1 MKRKITLKRRFT
13 KVLSVFLSLLMLTS
27 TMGTITILAD
37 DRGSEWQIEKRDDSV
52 VYHALNTS
60 GVSIGSDTTDV
71 KTSAGGKVS
80 ISKTI
85 SPTTMENV
93 FDITLR
99 VDTKQE
105 TRNEIVSPDAA
116 VVLVLDASTSMDWCA
131 SCGKEENHAD
141 HKTSKFIKNACP
153 DSSGNSYKKT
163 SWDNST
169 CINCGKAESLHNNKT
184 ITNPPV
190 CTWTGTRLDAAK
202 AASISFSKQFASD
215 ANGAKRYISVV
226 KFNRDGDRVYNWF
239 DAASLN
245 WEGETPSNALTA
257 AINGIT
263 TFSGTNIEA
272 GLQLADNL
280 LRTSPVSSIANRYA
294 VLLTDGSPNSRIT
307 DSADRTGTDHI
318 DGNWGLDKVDPE
330 KVAANC
336 AADVAKKITNPTT
349 SDGLE
354 VPLYSVC
361 YGASGDVIIGL
372 DKNVGTWLA
381 EISTRSF
388 SASNASELTISLG
401 NILNQINLITKA
413 WTVSDPMGP
422 YIAFDTA
429 YNTAN
434 NGIAADSAANL
445 RNYNTNTRTLK
456 WNLNGETHTSIGSGD
471 SKTDIYTLTYRV
483 RLDTSAQGFEENTYY
498 LTNGY
503 TELAYAFYDGNN
515 QLLDEAGQPIYNPDG
530 TVNQSSD
537 KVTTLRTLGFK
548 VPAVKGELPV
558 MSYTVNYHAKGRDG
572 NYMQEKTES
581 GTAKLWSSVDLRS
594 DAFTKT
600 NYHYVSGDEG
610 TQQINAA
617 DRVFN
622 LYYDP
627 DMTSVTVNHYY
638 KTITIAEDGSS
649 DESTAAYGQPITVP
663 VNNLY
668 VSDSYTAT
676 PNTQTDAYS
685 LVAEESDELT
695 ISSLKKT
702 DNVINLYYVRTID
715 NRLGADVKVLHIYT
729 HNYYELEDGTYVPKK
744 DVTTVTGYDSTQVS
758 GSNHKV
764 TELYE
769 ATKIP
774 NGYNF
779 IGATATAGIVSG
791 TETRTRLQAGA
802 NVITL
807 NYEKTTDP
815 RGNPITV
822 TVNHH
827 YTKTVTTV
835 TGGIVSTVVNPEDA
849 TKAVSFDKYVGE
861 SFTASEDNSYNG
873 EAYHSDPGN
882 AAKLV
887 TTDPLTGSV
896 TIDLYYTLVESP
908 ANTTVT
914 VNHYYRT
921 FETYTADEE
930 TGAQDVRMID
940 DGTVIENFPSG
951 NDVLY
956 VGQRFTASPVNR
968 DGYSLNSAASGSIS
982 ISSLAGGG
990 NVINLY
996 YDRTTDVRDDA
1007 SIQVT
1012 HKYYTNLTTIV
1023 GGSVATIKVQDG
1035 DMVVENHS
1043 GKAGDSFTAV
1053 PATTNGG
1060 MDYTL
1065 VGSPSLTTTL
1075 HSGSNSSIDLVYE
1088 RSDSSLVPT
1097 DIAVNYIYNTYTMT
1111 VADGIANY
1119 YDAPV
1124 VETAGGMVEGTYY
1137 KGQIFNV
1144 TPQPIH
1150 NGVEYAPALNNPA
1163 LSITL
1168 GESGA
1173 NIMTLTYNRYMPLA
1187 QEYVSV
1193 NHHYAL
1199 TTWSIADGE
1208 SRSNVQNTSSSDSPV
1223 AKYVGETFT
1232 ATLKENGYTFKKAT
1246 SSNETLNGSTIT
1258 VSGSDD
1264 VIDLYYEKTEDPR
1277 IASSVTVNHYYTDV
1291 DYNGDR
1297 IERTDLN
1304 DTRIVPGYAG
1314 LLYTAVPDTK
1324 GYSLVRKEA
1333 APEFA
1338 AGYETPTIL
1347 MAEGPNTISFYYEL
1361 SVDSREAASIT
1372 VIHHYSLFDRYTG
1385 INTNEGTTT
1394 NVFNSFSQGVWV
1406 GAEFNTAL
1414 AATYNSRA
1422 YVLDETK
1429 SDSRTLTLAA
1439 DRENVIN
1446 LYYQRTVDSTPSI
1459 PPVDPGPG
1467 TPPVDPG
1474 PGTARYTIVIRYL
1487 ELNTEKVL
1495 AADSV
1500 TIWNASSSYDVTAEA
1515 NLSIAGYVLASRTG
1529 DAVTGVVNSTKAITV
1544 WYTEET
1550 IVPDESVPEGTAP
1563 TDTTDDKDTPAGEV
1577 PAGTVDINDEDVPQG
1592 SVPADSVDAK
1602 DEAVPKGNA
1611 PQTGDSSMLSI
1622 LVAMMVLSSIGLTVL
1637 LIMDNKDK
1645 KRIRGN

>member
-1 MKRKITLKRRFT
+1 MKRKITLKRRFS
-13 KVLSVFLSLLMLTS
+13 KVLSVFLSLMMLTS

-52 VYHALNTS
+52 VYHTLDTS
-60 GVSIGSDTTDV
+60 GVSAGSDTTAV
-71 KTSAGGKVS
+71 KASAGGKVS

-131 SCGKEENHAD
+131 SCGKEENHSD
-141 HKTSKFIKNACP
+141 HKSSTNTIKKACP
-153 DSSGNSYKKT
+153 DDSGNSYKRT
-163 SWDNST
+163 SWSNS
-169 CINCGKAESLHNNKT
+169 NCKYCGEAEIQHKDKT
-184 ITNPPV
+184 TTNPPV
-190 CTWTGTRLDAAK
+190 CTWAGIRLAAAK
-202 AASISFSKQFASD
+202 TAAISFAKQFASD
-215 ANGAKRYISVV
+215 ANGAERYISVA
-226 KFNRDGDRVYNWF
+226 KFNKDGDRVYDWF

-245 WEGETPSNALTA
+245 WAGETPSNALTA

-263 TFSGTNIEA
+263 TYSGTNIEA

-280 LRTSPVSSIANRYA
+280 LRTSSVSSIANRYV

-307 DSADRTGTDHI
+307 DSADRTGTSHI
-318 DGNWGLDKVDPE
+318 DGNWNLDGYNSE
-330 KVAANC
+330 KVAANR

-349 SDGLE
+349 SGGLGI
-354 VPLYSVC
+354 PLYSVC
-361 YGASGDVIIGL
+361 YGASGDVIKGL
-372 DKNVGTWLA
+372 NKNVGTWLA

-388 SASNASELTISLG
+388 SAGNASELAISFG

-422 YIAFDTA
+422 YIVFDMA

-434 NGIAADSAANL
+434 SGFAADSAANL
-445 RNYNTNTRTLK
+445 RNYNTNTRTLT
-456 WNLNGETHTSIGSGD
+456 WNLNGETHTSTGSED
-471 SKTDIYTLTYRV
+471 NKTDIYTLTYRV
-483 RLDTSAQGFEENTYY
+483 RLDTSAQGFKENKYY

-572 NYMQEKTES
+572 NYVQEKTES

-600 NYHYVSGDEG
+600 NFHYVSGDAG
-610 TQQINAA
+610 TQQINTA

-638 KTITIAEDGSS
+638 KTITIAEDGNS

-668 VSDSYTAT
+668 VGDSYTAT
-676 PNTQTDAYS
+676 LNTQDDAYG

-715 NRLGADVKVLHIYT
+715 NRLGADVKVQHVYT
-729 HNYYELEDGTYVPKK
+729 HNYYELENGTYVPKK
-744 DVTTVTGYDSTQVS
+744 DVTTVTSYDSTQVS
-758 GSNHKV
+758 GSNHKA

-769 ATKIP
+769 ATKTP

-779 IGATATAGIVSG
+779 IGATATAGIVNG

-807 NYEKTTDP
+807 NYEKTTDQ
-815 RGNPITV
+815 RGNPISV

-835 TGGIVSTVVNPEDA
+835 TGGIVSTVVNPDDA
-849 TKAVSFDKYVGE
+849 TKAVTFDKYVGE
-861 SFTASEDNSYNG
+861 SFTATEDNSYNG
-873 EAYHSDPGN
+873 EAYQSDPGN

-887 TTDPLTGSV
+887 TTDPLTGSF

-921 FETYTADEE
+921 FETYTTDEE

-940 DGTVIENFPSG
+940 DGTVTENFPSG

-1035 DMVVENHS
+1035 TMVVENHS

-1053 PATTNGG
+1053 PATTNAG

-1088 RSDSSLVPT
+1088 RSDSNLVPT
-1097 DIAVNYIYNTYTMT
+1097 DITVNYVYNTYTMT

-1124 VETAGGMVEGTYY
+1124 VETAGGTVEGTYY

-1150 NGVEYAPALNNPA
+1150 NGAEYAPALNNPA

-1173 NIMTLTYNRYMPLA
+1173 NIVTLTYNRYIPLA
-1187 QEYVSV
+1187 QANVSV

-1199 TTWSIADGE
+1199 TTWSIVDGE

-1232 ATLKENGYTFKKAT
+1232 ATLKENGYTFKNAT

-1258 VSGSDD
+1258 VSGSGD

-1324 GYSLVRKEA
+1324 GYSLVRREA
-1333 APEFA
+1333 TPEFA

-1347 MAEGPNTISFYYEL
+1347 MTEGSNTISFYYEL
-1361 SVDSREAASIT
+1361 SVDSRKTASVT
-1372 VIHHYSLFDRYTG
+1372 VIHHYSMFDRYTG
-1385 INTNEGTTT
+1385 INTNEGTAT

-1406 GAEFNTAL
+1406 GAEFNAVP

-1422 YVLDETK
+1422 YVFDETK

-1439 DRENVIN
+1439 DKENVIN
-1446 LYYQRTVDSTPSI
+1446 LYYQRTIDSTPST

-1467 TPPVDPG
+1467 TPPVDPD
-1474 PGTARYTIVIRYL
+1474 PGITRYTITIRYL

-1500 TIWNASSSYDVTAEA
+1500 TTLNAGSSYDVTTGASLA
-1515 NLSIAGYVLASRTG
+1515 ITGYVLDSRTG
-1529 DAVTGVVNSTKAITV
+1529 DAITGVINGSKTIMV

-1550 IVPDESVPEGTAP
+1550 KITDEDVPGGTAP
-1563 TDTTDDKDTPAGEV
+1563 TDTTDDKVTPTDEV
-1577 PAGTVDINDEDVPQG
+1577 PADTVDIKDEDVPQG
-1592 SVPADSVDAK
+1592 SAPQGS
-1602 DEAVPKGNA
+1602 A

-1637 LIMDNKDK
+1637 LIMDIKDK
-1645 KRIRGN
+1645 RRIKGS